1 MAGWLEIKNEETGYY
16 RSAKPEKTEWPPKF
30 WKFVLQMEEEPEN
43 EVAFV
48 DARRLARIRLV
59 DAAAEDM
66 RKTTPL
72 KENVFVDLLD
82 TYQPQLITTHRA
94 PTLSWTNPS

>member
-1 MAGWLEIKNEETGYY
+1 MLCLCTYRKFSNDETAYY
-16 RSAKPEKTEWPPKF
+16 RPTKPGEVEWPPKF
-30 WKFVLQMEEEPEN
+30 WKFILQLKEEPKI

-48 DARRLARIRLV
+48 DPRRLARIRLV

-72 KENVFVDLLD
+72 KENGNSKDF
-82 TYQPQLITTHRA
+82 LITA
-94 PTLSWTNPS
+94 SVWI